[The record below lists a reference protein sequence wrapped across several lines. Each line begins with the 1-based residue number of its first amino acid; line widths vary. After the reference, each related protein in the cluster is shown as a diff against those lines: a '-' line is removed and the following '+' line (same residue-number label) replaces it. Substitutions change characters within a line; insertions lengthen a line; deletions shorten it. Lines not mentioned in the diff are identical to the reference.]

1 MAMALMSALP
11 MKPMWLR
18 ARCKEQHMG
27 SLYSEQHT
35 WLHSI
40 PAGVKLLVL
49 ALLGTG
55 LFLTEQLAVLAVTTA
70 VCMAVYASLGRA
82 SLRAKPLLIGML
94 VASALVASFH
104 LFMQHPGLAGITVM
118 RLVSATLMGIALTLT
133 TRYSDLLQ
141 VLEWVLSPL
150 QRIGV
155 KTESIALQLALML
168 RFTEHFFILWRR
180 LDDAHRLR
188 TGKAGGFKILA
199 PLTLQMLMAARR
211 VADSLHLRLR
221 R

>member
-1 MAMALMSALP
+1 
-11 MKPMWLR
+11 
-18 ARCKEQHMG
+18 MG

-55 LFLTEQLAVLAVTTA
+55 LFLTDQLIWLAVATA
-70 VCMAVYASLGRA
+70 VCVAIYASLGRA
-82 SLRAKPLLIGML
+82 SSRAKPLLIGVL

-104 LFMQHPGLAGITVM
+104 LFMQHPALAAITVM
-118 RLVSATLMGIALTLT
+118 RLVSATLMGIALTVT

-141 VLEWVLSPL
+141 VFEWVLSPL
-150 QRIGV
+150 QRVGIN
-155 KTESIALQLALML
+155 TESIALQLSLML
-168 RFTEHFFILWRR
+168 RFTEHFFVLWRR
-180 LDDAHRLR
+180 LDDAHRVR
-188 TGKAGGFKILA
+188 TGNAGGFKILA
-199 PLTLQMLMAARR
+199 PLTLHMLMTARR
-211 VADSLHLRLR
+211 VADALHLRLR